1 MITLVNGAQSPVALV
16 TGANRGI
23 GLEVARQLGRSGY
36 VPIIGSRDR
45 ELGAVAVQRLA
56 AEGVA
61 AQCVALDVTDE
72 ATVRAAA
79 EWIGERYGRLD
90 VLVNNAAIA
99 LDDVPPSRLPV
110 DSFRRTF
117 ETNVIGVF
125 AVTTVMLPLLRAARS
140 GRIVN
145 LSSGSGS
152 LSLTSSA
159 DWLAEWNAAAYP
171 ASKSAVN
178 ALTVQFATEL
188 RDTAVKVNAVDPGY
202 TLTDM
207 SPGATRTAA
216 EAAAVVVRYATLDAD
231 GPSGGFFNAEGPLP
245 W

>member
-1 MITLVNGAQSPVALV
+1 M

-23 GLEVARQLGRSGY
+23 GFEVARQLGRSGFEP
-36 VPIIGSRDR
+36 VVASRDHG
-45 ELGAVAVQRLA
+45 LGAAAVARLA
-56 AEGVA
+56 ADGVVA
-61 AQCVALDVTDE
+61 RCVELDVTDE
-72 ATVRAAA
+72 VTVRAAA
-79 EWIGERYGRLD
+79 DWIDRRYGRLD
-90 VLVNNAAIA
+90 VLVNNAAVA
-99 LDDVPPSRLPV
+99 VDDVPPSRLSV
-110 DSFRRTF
+110 AAFRRTF

-125 AVTTVMLPLLRAARS
+125 AVTTAMLPLLRAADG

-145 LSSGSGS
+145 LSSGSAS
-152 LSLTSSA
+152 LSLTSA
-159 DWLAEWNAAAYP
+159 DWPAEWNAAAYP
-171 ASKSAVN
+171 SSKTAVN

-188 RDTAVKVNAVDPGY
+188 RSTAVKVNSVDPGY

-231 GPSGGFFNAEGPLP
+231 GPTGGFFNAQGPIP